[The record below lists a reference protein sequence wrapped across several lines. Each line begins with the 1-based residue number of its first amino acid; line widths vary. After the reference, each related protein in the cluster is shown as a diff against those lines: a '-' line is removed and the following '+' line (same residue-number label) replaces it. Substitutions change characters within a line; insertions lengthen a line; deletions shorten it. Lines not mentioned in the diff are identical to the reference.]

1 MENAH
6 RHHSYPAADQ
16 SMASRMPNR
25 QERKKEQSETTAKR
39 YERQGISVGDIVIL
53 INDSTTR
60 AFWKLS
66 KSEQLLPGK
75 NGKARA
81 AVKKLESN
89 SVRVTELILKS
100 RAAFGTH

>member
-1 MENAH
+1 
-6 RHHSYPAADQ
+6 
-16 SMASRMPNR
+16 MPNR

-81 AVKKLESN
+81 AVKKVETN